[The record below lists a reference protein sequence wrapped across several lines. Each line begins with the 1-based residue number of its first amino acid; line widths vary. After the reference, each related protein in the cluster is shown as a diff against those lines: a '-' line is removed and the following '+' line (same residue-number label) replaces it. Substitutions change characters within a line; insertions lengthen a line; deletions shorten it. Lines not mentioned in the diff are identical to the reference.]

1 MHKSHSTTKKN
12 VLQMWVAVNGPEMAH
27 CTGVVRD
34 AMASYWSSSK
44 LEGNR
49 RGHFVRRSE
58 KIKSYTVSETVD
70 SIVNTAPKV
79 PFML

>member
-1 MHKSHSTTKKN
+1 MHKSHSTTNKN

-34 AMASYWSSSK
+34 AMASNWSSSK
-44 LEGNR
+44 LGR

-58 KIKSYTVSETVD
+58 KIKSYTLSETVD
-70 SIVNTAPKV
+70 SIVKNAPKV